1 MKRTNLES
9 LVTEKAL
16 HLVNGSGSDFI
27 LERMTEDPNHV
38 LPIKN
43 VCAKVSTTLSDEMD
57 SIVALLGI
65 SKRVFLEAAF
75 VDAVAKANEIIEVE
89 GVWGALQERSEV
101 FAVREDEA
109 RVKDSAKQLEAK

>member
-16 HLVNGSGSDFI
+16 HLVNCSGSDFI
-27 LERMTEDPNHV
+27 IEHLTEDPDYV

-43 VCAKVSTTLSDEMD
+43 VCAKVSTPLSDKID
-57 SIVALLGI
+57 SIVSLLGI

-75 VDAVAKANEIIEVE
+75 IDAVAKAEEIIEAE
-89 GVWGALQERSEV
+89 GVWDALHEHSES
-101 FAVREDEA
+101 FAAREDEA
-109 RVKDSAKQLEAK
+109 RSKDAQRLAEVK